1 MKAQVKF
8 EWRKKEEPE
17 GHQDPAYIIGNA
29 LKEAGYSIANF
40 PQVQGTWDEDKPAH
54 LGGPWNETRLP
65 HDVITNEKS

>member
-8 EWRKKEEPE
+8 EWRNLEEPE

-29 LKEAGYSIANF
+29 LKQAGYSIANF

-65 HDVITNEKS
+65 HDVSTNEKS